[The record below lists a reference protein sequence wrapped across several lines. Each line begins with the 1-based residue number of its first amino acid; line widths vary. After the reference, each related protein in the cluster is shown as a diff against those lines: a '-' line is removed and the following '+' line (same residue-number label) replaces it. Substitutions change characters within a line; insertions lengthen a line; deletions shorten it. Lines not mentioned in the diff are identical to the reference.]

1 MGSRSLL
8 FISSPALA
16 LLLNSSL
23 AAAQSGTPPPE
34 EVDVEVDVENEAEAT
49 TTEPAAEVSEAPA
62 PEKNAKADKG
72 AQPLSVSYDKGVLIS
87 SEDGSFRTKI
97 GIRGQFRLESSRPLE
112 DGSTFA
118 NRFALQRSRLN
129 LEGNFLGEENRYKL
143 DFVLS
148 DRGSFGYIKD
158 LYIDRDLGPAYLR
171 AGQWKRPFNRHE
183 MISDFYTQFN
193 EYANVADFLGG
204 GRDLGV
210 GLHNGYEKSPEGI
223 EWVIGVFN
231 GFSGGSDKPIITT
244 TCTDGDISVTCTTPT
259 PTNVPGDWGPGIV
272 ARIGWNSKDMKGY
285 SEADLEG
292 GPLRYAVGLSYKA
305 DLADFDQGAEESY
318 ADNMSHGVQAD
329 ALIKASG
336 FSLELGGYLMK
347 KKSADLKWAA
357 LAQAGFFV
365 VPKKGELAARFS
377 IIPYNG
383 RKQIEARAAFNWYF
397 YKHQL
402 KWATDVGMLQAT
414 GEDPTTMVK
423 DDPDLL
429 LRSMLQFMF

>member
-1 MGSRSLL
+1 MEEETD
-8 FISSPALA
+8 
-16 LLLNSSL
+16 
-23 AAAQSGTPPPE
+23 AA
-34 EVDVEVDVENEAEAT
+34 VEGEAT
-49 TTEPAAEVSEAPA
+49 SSVETTAPPA
-62 PEKNAKADKG
+62 EKPAKADKG
-72 AQPLSVSYDKGVLIS
+72 AQPLSVSYDKGILIS
-87 SEDGSFRTKI
+87 SEDGSFRTRI

-112 DGSTFA
+112 DGSTFS
-118 NRFALQRSRLN
+118 NRLALQRSRLN
-129 LEGNFLGEENRYKL
+129 LEGNFFGEKNRYKL

-193 EYANVADFLGG
+193 EYANVSDFLGG

-223 EWVIGVFN
+223 EWVVGVFN
-231 GFSGGSDKPIITT
+231 GFSGGSDKPVITT
-244 TCTDGDISVTCTTPT
+244 TCTDNDISLTCATPT
-259 PTNVPGDWGPGIV
+259 PTNVPGDWGPAIM
-272 ARIGWNSKDMKGY
+272 ARVGWNSKGMNGY

-292 GPLRYAVGLSYKA
+292 GPLRYAVGLSYKV
-305 DLADFDQGAEESY
+305 DLADFDQGAQESY
-318 ADNMSHGVQAD
+318 ADNMSHGLQAD
-329 ALIKASG
+329 AMIKVSG

-357 LAQAGFFV
+357 LAQAGMFV

-377 IIPYNG
+377 IIPSSDG
-383 RKQIEARAAFNWYF
+383 RKQLEARAAFNWYF
-397 YKHQL
+397 NKHQL
-402 KWATDVGMLQAT
+402 KWATDFGMLQAT
-414 GEDPTTMVK
+414 GEDPTTMAK